1 MVHEARRPSK
11 ILNDR
16 YLKKLMAWGM
26 RAPSLQRLCPE
37 VSQMQ
42 EAGEAFKSTK
52 KRQRRFDHV
61 TLTSIG
67 FDRTSALCLTAM
79 IVAKSF

>member
-11 ILNDR
+11 ILKDR

-42 EAGEAFKSTK
+42 EAGEAFSCNEKETEK
-52 KRQRRFDHV
+52 V
-61 TLTSIG
+61 
-67 FDRTSALCLTAM
+67 
-79 IVAKSF
+79 